1 MHGAARPI
9 YADSPHE
16 RPSQDDEK
24 GFLERPSLTDDDRP
38 YKVEAEFARNTP
50 YGQPRRSAVRYAPSP
65 HPDYVVTEKSPL
77 WWSRVRHSLREP
89 FSEFFGVF
97 ILVLFGDGA
106 IAQVVLSRNTRG
118 DWQSICWGWGLG
130 VMIGVYVSGISG
142 SNINPAVTL
151 TNCVFRKQAWRK
163 LPVYVAAQI
172 LGAFTAAGVIY
183 GNYKSAIDIF
193 EGGPGVRTVPGYSAN
208 ATAGIF
214 ATYPQPFMS
223 RTGEFFSEFLCAA
236 ILMFC
241 IYMLQ
246 DTKNMGAGKL
256 LPLALFFVVFGIG
269 ACFGW
274 ETGFAINMAR
284 DFGPRLMTY
293 CLGYGP
299 KVWTASSNYFWIPM
313 VAPFLGCLFG
323 AWIHDL
329 FLFTGEP
336 PAHSPSPSAP
346 ANQPRRVS
354 RQHAVDGPAPARASG
369 SGPPQPRLSACL
381 GRWEKL
387 MSHCCRF
394 GMQYRSWIGRLGVI
408 ERSVYIEPLTDASC
422 ARIPPSSRSYFYS
435 ITSSRDANPVTRSVC
450 HPARVLARVISL
462 LSRVRHHPR
471 AYCRQILPSRQCCNP
486 EGQASEFIANTTLH
500 SWALCVPSPACEKA
514 QTDLQSRRIS
524 HTYPTQRSTATCD
537 DDSTD
542 PSGQTNC

>member
-1 MHGAARPI
+1 MASLPQRERRPSFGPTVYHDEDVHVKRPQRVYYEEVSRDRTRRSSSIKAPAVAHSENTRYFVEPLEASMHGAARPI
-9 YADSPHE
+9 YADSPHD

-24 GFLERPSLTDDDRP
+24 GFLERPSLTDDERP
-38 YKVEAEFARNTP
+38 YKAESEFPRNTP

-89 FSEFFGVF
+89 CSEFFGVF

-163 LPVYVAAQI
+163 LPVYAAAQI

-183 GNYKSAIDIF
+183 ANYKSAIDAF
-193 EGGPGVRTVPGYSAN
+193 EGGPGVRTVPGYSPN

-329 FLFTGEP
+329 FLFTGESP
-336 PAHSPSPSAP
+336 VNTPWMGLRQLVRPRQAHHSP
-346 ANQPRRVS
+346 V
-354 RQHAVDGPAPARASG
+354 
-369 SGPPQPRLSACL
+369 
-381 GRWEKL
+381 
-387 MSHCCRF
+387 
-394 GMQYRSWIGRLGVI
+394 
-408 ERSVYIEPLTDASC
+408 
-422 ARIPPSSRSYFYS
+422 
-435 ITSSRDANPVTRSVC
+435 
-450 HPARVLARVISL
+450 
-462 LSRVRHHPR
+462 
-471 AYCRQILPSRQCCNP
+471 
-486 EGQASEFIANTTLH
+486 
-500 SWALCVPSPACEKA
+500 
-514 QTDLQSRRIS
+514 
-524 HTYPTQRSTATCD
+524 
-537 DDSTD
+537 
-542 PSGQTNC
+542 